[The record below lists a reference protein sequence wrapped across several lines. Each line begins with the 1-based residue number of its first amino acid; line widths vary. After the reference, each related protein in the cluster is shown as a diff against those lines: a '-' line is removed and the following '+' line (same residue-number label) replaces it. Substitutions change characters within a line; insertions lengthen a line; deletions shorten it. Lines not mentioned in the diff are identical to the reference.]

1 MKIKIFS
8 NKFAEKIE
16 EEVNKF
22 IADKDVKK
30 IQFNYSDNYYD
41 VFIVYE

>member
-8 NKFAEKIE
+8 SKFAEELE
-16 EEVNKF
+16 EEVNEF
-22 IADKDVKK
+22 IADKK
-30 IQFNYSDNYYD
+30 IKDIKFNYCDSYYD